1 MASLNAGLGLFSL
14 YRFAA
19 LDRGK
24 LVLLYASSG
33 LLNNLTIR
41 QFSSSRNPFYFWM

>member
-1 MASLNAGLGLFSL
+1 MACLNAGLGRFSL

-19 LDRGK
+19 LDLGE

-33 LLNNLTIR
+33 LLDT
-41 QFSSSRNPFYFWM
+41 